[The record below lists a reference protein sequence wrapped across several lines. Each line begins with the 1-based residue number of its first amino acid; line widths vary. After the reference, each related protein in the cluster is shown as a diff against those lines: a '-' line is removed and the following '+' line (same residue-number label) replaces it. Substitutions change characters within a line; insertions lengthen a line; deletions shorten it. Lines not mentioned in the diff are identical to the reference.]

1 MEAENR
7 SLATRPGPALVTLG
21 TRRSPTI
28 RLGGARYSPQ
38 HNVIDMSDALMSSID
53 SSNDQL
59 PITEDVGSVPG
70 AKLDLGP
77 DVLVKL
83 EEVRRVVLLLQC

>member
-1 MEAENR
+1 
-7 SLATRPGPALVTLG
+7 
-21 TRRSPTI
+21 
-28 RLGGARYSPQ
+28 
-38 HNVIDMSDALMSSID
+38 MSDALMSSID

-83 EEVRRVVLLLQC
+83 EEVRRVELLLQC